1 MPVKDGPQ
9 EEVKEEKTFTPDE
22 AVAIYSKGL
31 QDKLNARY
39 ASLAK
44 RLESESNIIIRYE
57 LKLSQELLI
66 NVYRD
71 LFSEGK

>member
-9 EEVKEEKTFTPDE
+9 EEVKEEKTLTPDE

-44 RLESESNIIIRYE
+44 RLESVQCQRG
-57 LKLSQELLI
+57 KG
-66 NVYRD
+66 RAAW
-71 LFSEGK
+71 SERGPGSH